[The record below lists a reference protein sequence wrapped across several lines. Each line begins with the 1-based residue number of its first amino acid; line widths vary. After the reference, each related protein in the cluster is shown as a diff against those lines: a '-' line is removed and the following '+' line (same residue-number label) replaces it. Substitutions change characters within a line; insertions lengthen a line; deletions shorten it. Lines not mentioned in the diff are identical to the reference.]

1 MFKVNIQL
9 DVSDIIQRTDKDYSK
24 ENKDINTRLKCYC
37 LGKDLIFVDN
47 SNIGESLL
55 NKSKFYLRGKGTQL
69 LTQNILRSLGVH

>member
-55 NKSKFYLRGKGTQL
+55 NKSKFHLREKAR
-69 LTQNILRSLGVH
+69 NY